1 MNGEGREV
9 SVDRRVELLGKL
21 ITLPATPLE
30 VWFEEVPRGT
40 PGGIGPTDFTLI
52 AVLRF
57 PREDIERI
65 SRAAKPRPDSPPRLL
80 NVVQRPWLPDPV
92 RSAIQPFDERSVTI
106 RGQKFDATPFA
117 KSPLLSGAF
126 VAVEGGE
133 YALLVLG
140 TR

>member
-1 MNGEGREV
+1 MNGDGRGV
-9 SVDRRVELLGKL
+9 GVDQRIELLGDL

-30 VWFEEVPRGT
+30 VWFEQVPRGT
-40 PGGIGPTDFTLI
+40 PGGMGPTDFTLV

-57 PREDIERI
+57 PREDIARI
-65 SRAAKPRPDSPPRLL
+65 TRAAKPRPDSPPRLL
-80 NVVQRPWLPDPV
+80 NVVQRPWLPDAV
-92 RSAIQPFDERSVTI
+92 QSAMQPFDERSVTV
-106 RGQKFDATPFA
+106 RGEKFDAAPFA
-117 KSPLLSGAF
+117 KSPFLSGAF